1 MFKRKNIL
9 VFRTSVEAWETV
21 LKIKPLLDRLVE
33 DTGRWNFDLEDCDR
47 ILRVESNHLIAQ
59 QVVDLL
65 RKNGIFIKELEE

>member
-1 MFKRKNIL
+1 MFKHKNIL
-9 VFRTSVEAWETV
+9 VFRTSVEARETV

-65 RKNGIFIKELEE
+65 RKNGIFIKELED